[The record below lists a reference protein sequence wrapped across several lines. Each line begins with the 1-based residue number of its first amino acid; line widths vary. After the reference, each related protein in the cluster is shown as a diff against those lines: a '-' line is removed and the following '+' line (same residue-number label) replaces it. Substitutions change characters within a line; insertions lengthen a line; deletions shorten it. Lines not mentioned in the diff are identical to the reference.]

1 MESNTNTNTNTN
13 TNPITETLDPLYVD
27 INPENPVSEIESLC
41 MNCEKNGTTR
51 ILLTKIPFFK
61 EIILMAFEC
70 PECGYKNSEVQP
82 GQCLADQ
89 GIRIEVSVT
98 NSKVK

>member
-61 EIILMAFEC
+61 EIILMILRFGTDN
-70 PECGYKNSEVQP
+70 PF
-82 GQCLADQ
+82 
-89 GIRIEVSVT
+89 
-98 NSKVK
+98 

>member
-1 MESNTNTNTNTN
+1 MESNTQNIQVNNN
-13 TNPITETLDPLYVD
+13 LEPLYID

-41 MNCEKNGTTR
+41 MNCQSNGTTR

-61 EIILMAFEC
+61 EIILMAFQC

-82 GQCLADQ
+82 GQSLADR
-89 GIRIEVSVT
+89 GIRIEVNVT
-98 NSKVK
+98 NMKVNKN